1 MSSRRLKVLYF
12 CEGFTDIRFVVGL
25 AQACDLTLATPAWEF
40 RSSGLADRI
49 RHSGASLKVDEIHGK
64 RPAFQ
69 MNSLWYLLRH
79 IRAFDVVLSQGMSRG
94 SLNTTIVGRL
104 TGVPVV
110 TYESVAAVEYW
121 RCRHERGQIG
131 ALKAMAG
138 EAFLRVS
145 MIVSGRLAK
154 AAVGLGPYLTNL
166 VRRYST
172 RPVTGYYYG
181 VDTTLFKPV
190 DVARRDE
197 LRRLHHLP
205 EDRFLVFFAS
215 RVSHEKDPE
224 TVLLATANAREQGLN
239 AVLLNLG
246 GGFENFLALA
256 ERLGLTNAPE
266 WVIGRPAVHPMK
278 DLCEY
283 FQAADVVVQSSLAE
297 GLGISP
303 LEALACGTPVVATN
317 VGGLAAQLN
326 GFAQL
331 TPRRDPQAMADA
343 ILWVA
348 NNRDAAKAQ
357 AEKGRAFVALMWR
370 KERAFGELMKV
381 LEEVSDRPS

>member
-49 RHSGASLKVDEIHGK
+49 RQSGATVQVDEIHGK

-79 IRAFDVVLSQGMSRG
+79 IRVFDVVLSQGMSRG
-94 SLNTTIVGRL
+94 SLNSTIVGRL

-110 TYESVAAVEYW
+110 TYESVPAVEYW
-121 RCRHERGQIG
+121 RCRRERGQIG
-131 ALKAMAG
+131 AFKAMAG
-138 EAFLRVS
+138 EAFLRTC
-145 MIVSGRLAK
+145 MTVSGRFAK

-166 VRRYST
+166 VRRYSA
-172 RPVTGYYYG
+172 RPHTGYYYG

-190 DVARRDE
+190 DPARREE
-197 LRRLHHLP
+197 LRRLHDLP

-224 TVLLATANAREQGLN
+224 TVLLATAKAREQGLN

-246 GGFENFLALA
+246 GGFENFVALA
-256 ERLGLTNAPE
+256 ERLGLANASQ

-278 DLCEY
+278 ELCEY

-303 LEALACGTPVVATN
+303 LEALACATPVVATS

-331 TPRRDPQAMADA
+331 TPRRDARAMAEA

-357 AEKGRAFVALMWR
+357 AEKGRAFVESTWR

-381 LEEVSDRPS
+381 LEEASGRPS

>member
-1 MSSRRLKVLYF
+1 M
-12 CEGFTDIRFVVGL
+12 
-25 AQACDLTLATPAWEF
+25 
-40 RSSGLADRI
+40 
-49 RHSGASLKVDEIHGK
+49 
-64 RPAFQ
+64 
-69 MNSLWYLLRH
+69 
-79 IRAFDVVLSQGMSRG
+79 
-94 SLNTTIVGRL
+94 
-104 TGVPVV
+104 
-110 TYESVAAVEYW
+110 EYW
-121 RCRHERGQIG
+121 RCRRERGQIS
-131 ALKAMAG
+131 ALKALAG
-138 EAFLRVS
+138 EVFLRTS

-172 RPVTGYYYG
+172 RPVTGYCYG

-190 DVARRDE
+190 DAARRVE
-197 LRRLHHLP
+197 LRRLHGLP
-205 EDRFLVFFAS
+205 IDRFLVLFAS

-224 TVLLATANAREQGLN
+224 TVLLATAKAREQGLN

-246 GGFENFLALA
+246 GGFESFLALA
-256 ERLGLTNAPE
+256 ERLGLANAAE

-283 FQAADVVVQSSLAE
+283 FQAVDVVVQSSLAE

-331 TPRRDPQAMADA
+331 TPRRDARAMADA

-357 AEKGRAFVALMWR
+357 AEKGRTFVEHTWR
-370 KERAFGELMKV
+370 RERAFGELMKV

>member
-1 MSSRRLKVLYF
+1 MTSRPLRVLYF

-25 AQACDLTLATPAWEF
+25 AQSCDLTLATPAWEF
-40 RSSGLADRI
+40 RASGLGDRI
-49 RHSGASLKVDEIHGK
+49 RHSGAKVKVDEIQGK

-69 MNSLWYLLRH
+69 MKSLLYLLGH

-94 SLNTTIVGRL
+94 SLNSTIVGRL

-110 TYESVAAVEYW
+110 TYESVPAIEYW
-121 RCRHERGQIG
+121 RCRRERGEIG
-131 ALKAMAG
+131 ALKAVVG
-138 EAFLRVS
+138 EAFLRAC
-145 MIVSGRLAK
+145 MTVSGRLAR
-154 AAVGLGPYLTNL
+154 AAVGLGPYLTHL
-166 VRRYST
+166 IRRYSA
-172 RPVTGYYYG
+172 RPVPGYYYG
-181 VDTTLFKPV
+181 VDTTMFKPV
-190 DVARRDE
+190 DAAWRSE
-197 LRRLHHLP
+197 LRRLHNLP
-205 EDRFLVFFAS
+205 EDRFLVFFPS

-224 TVLLATANAREQGLN
+224 TVLLATAKVRERGLN

-246 GGFENFLALA
+246 GGFTDFLGVA
-256 ERLGLTNAPE
+256 ERLGFADASQ

-303 LEALACGTPVVATN
+303 LEALACATPVVATR

-331 TPRRDPQAMADA
+331 TPRRDAHAMADA

-348 NNRDAAKAQ
+348 RNPEEARAQ
-357 AEKGRAFVALMWR
+357 AEKGRAFVESTWR

-381 LEEVSDRPS
+381 LEEASGRPS